1 MQLLA
6 YSTLWEEGGR
16 ASHARTCLRKQAHT
30 HLYLGPCVTNV
41 SDSPITPCVQW
52 FILYTSYLSVWG
64 VRRERGGGVEGRGE
78 GGKVEGGVGR
88 EGEGRG
94 GWGRTG
100 KGRERRKEEKGGR

>member
-16 ASHARTCLRKQAHT
+16 ASHARTCLHKQAHT
-30 HLYLGPCVTNV
+30 HLYLGPWVTNV

-64 VRRERGGGVEGRGE
+64 VRSERGRGVEGRGE
-78 GGKVEGGVGR
+78 GGKVEGEGGKGRRGKGRVGEER
-88 EGEGRG
+88 EGEG
-94 GWGRTG
+94 
-100 KGRERRKEEKGGR
+100 EKEEKGGR